1 MKKGF
6 LLKYNAVKTPKKKNH
21 TNLYQNLCL
30 KEKKPLWSS
39 GAPFSYLDHCMSLNC
54 YSSAAAHVAAPLTF
68 SAKPALLEVL
78 CNHEQWKKTL
88 QS

>member
-1 MKKGF
+1 
-6 LLKYNAVKTPKKKNH
+6 
-21 TNLYQNLCL
+21 
-30 KEKKPLWSS
+30 
-39 GAPFSYLDHCMSLNC
+39 MSLNC

-78 CNHEQWKKTL
+78 CNREQWKKTL